1 MAQHV
6 KEAFVEH
13 QVTKKRRKMYLRKD
27 DSIRYPFKEI
37 KYGQ

>member
-13 QVTKKRRKMYLRKD
+13 AITKKTRKLYLRKD
-27 DSIRYPFKEI
+27 DVVKYPFKEK